1 MSKEELKSKFE
12 ELKLTK
18 DELDRFSEAM
28 KKEEFR
34 KLLVDYA
41 QEISDPVNREL
52 YEKEIT
58 QLEQERGQNVTFIQP
73 EPGFCMKTVVT
84 TTTTNDNN
92 KTSKC
97 FINICTNK
105 NIEKPTSKR
114 ETRKTGETGLVWY
127 IPHTCS
133 PAREDYDK
141 SGEQLCFVYDVVFN
155 PDSYRMA
162 ETNDR
167 FKDLLKSSA
176 MDTIE
181 TSFNVKLD
189 RANVKIL
196 KNLNFKGRPTAT
208 ILRRPSEQQPEN
220 SKVTNENGDDLIKP
234 LIDQIKENNLDKEL
248 AKRMMKTTPATTN
261 KKEEEERKQE
271 SKYTTPNYKLI
282 HRGQSDMQDY
292 ASNDLTRYNVT
303 STRPKELVISIE
315 LPLCKSSKNVLLDVF
330 ETRLHL
336 ESNEPYYKLDLN
348 LPYPV
353 RENEAKAKFDKS
365 KRCLNVTLTVVPFVV
380 KIEDDYFFPSS
391 SSSSTSTSSLPSS
404 FEESSSLSTSPSP
417 IIHVPTTTTTINN
430 NNNKPIIKYSLP
442 DLFHLN
448 ETTKTINLKLKIV
461 NYVKDS
467 IQIEF
472 DSQSALN
479 LKCESCSSSG
489 SYIKY
494 YSIYLSFFYS
504 HSHKSV
510 DFIDLLS
517 ANNNKNYQI
526 VFIDDDYFEIKINKS
541 NDYLAQLSD
550 TSSELSKQAHVLL
563 DKMSLDNST
572 VVNLNKIP
580 DEIIEEEEENNNN
593 NNSVNF
599 ENMNNLTK
607 KEFILNFKNNAENH
621 EKDDDDDDD
630 DAEFEE
636 AQEDINYQSFKLLK
650 SGK

>member
-84 TTTTNDNN
+84 TTTNDNN

-97 FINICTNK
+97 FINICKNK

-189 RANVKIL
+189 RVNVKIL

-208 ILRRPSEQQPEN
+208 ILRRPSEQQQQQPQN

-248 AKRMMKTTPATTN
+248 AKRMMKTTTPVTTTN
-261 KKEEEERKQE
+261 KKEERKEE
-271 SKYTTPNYKLI
+271 SKYTTPNYRLI

-292 ASNDLTRYNVT
+292 ASNDLTRYNVA

-315 LPLCKSSKNVLLDVF
+315 LPLCKSSQNVLLDVF

-365 KRCLNVTLTVVPFVV
+365 KCCLNVTLTVVPFVV
-380 KIEDDYFFPSS
+380 KLEDDYFFPSS
-391 SSSSTSTSSLPSS
+391 LSSSSTSTSSLPSS

-417 IIHVPTTTTTINN
+417 IIPVPTNN
-430 NNNKPIIKYSLP
+430 TKPIIKYSLP

-448 ETTKTINLKLKIV
+448 ETTKTINLKLKLV

-517 ANNNKNYQI
+517 TNNKNYEI

-541 NDYLAQLSD
+541 NAYLTQLSD
-550 TSSELSKQAHVLL
+550 TSSDLSKQAHVLL

-580 DEIIEEEEENNNN
+580 DEIIEEENNNN
-593 NNSVNF
+593 NNVNF

-621 EKDDDDDDD
+621 EIDEDDDDDD
-630 DAEFEE
+630 EFEE
-636 AQEDINYQSFKLLK
+636 AQEDVNHQSFKLLK